1 MTGLLVVFVVLTVL
15 AAAGSV
21 VIALLAWQRRSVPGA
36 LCFVTVMAAAGF
48 WCAAYAAEIC
58 VSSLTAKLFFER
70 LTYVGVVVVPPS
82 WLLFSLLY
90 SGVMRRRSALTLAP
104 FYLMPLATM
113 ACVVLA
119 PALPLFWRHVGIV
132 TVDGVRE
139 LSFQYGPWFWVHWAY
154 SYACLAGG
162 SIVLLATVFR
172 RVRPLNGQG
181 LAFVAAVALPAAV
194 NALTLF
200 HLLPHAL
207 GPLTAVDLT
216 PPAIAA
222 SAALVAL
229 GLSRLQMFDVFPALI
244 VAAHDALMGEL
255 RDGVLVIDGHDRVL
269 EANRAAQELLAPVA
283 TTPVGRPLT
292 ELLAGEA
299 LVRGALSD
307 LDAAGQ
313 GSFETTVLAANGS
326 QRHLEITVSRQGSS
340 RRADGHV
347 LVLHDVSERVAATLS
362 LQRQSQR
369 LHVLFEQSPVGVMV
383 FDCDLVVTE
392 CNQRFATV
400 IRMAHEDIIG
410 HCLDTASLLAFYQAA
425 LRGETASY
433 NGPYTLRT
441 SGVEVWL
448 AGEVSPL
455 TDEAGVT
462 TGGIAVVRDV
472 TESKRAEQLIERL
485 AFSDTLTGLANRT
498 VFRDRLRQAIAQAA
512 RSAADPLVVILDL
525 DRFKTVNE
533 TLTHALADR
542 LLQAVGERLQAVV
555 RQGDTVARWGGD
567 EFAVLQPGSRDID
580 GFALVERL
588 KGCFAEPWQIDA
600 QEVWLTASIGLAA
613 YPADG
618 DDAQALLES
627 AEAAMQ
633 AAKKL
638 GGNGYRFYAPAQNGG
653 VEDSLALI
661 GALHRALEEEQFVV
675 YYQPQID
682 LATMCVVGCEA
693 LVRWQHPERGL
704 VAPVTFIPL
713 AEESGLMQPIGEWV
727 LRQACAQAAAWE
739 REFHNQLRVG
749 VNLSARQFQ
758 QSGLTETVASALDE
772 AGLPAR
778 LLELE
783 VTETAILA
791 DPEAAAGILSEVA
804 KMGISI
810 ALDDFGTGYSSL
822 SHLRQ
827 LPIDRLK
834 IDRSFV
840 SRLPNDADDR
850 AITAAVIDMARN
862 LGLRVIAEGVETWQQ
877 VAFLRAGGCHE
888 VQGYLFGKPVPA
900 QDFTLVPA
908 DETVSVGAAR
918 KPQADGRSSR
928 RGRSG

>member
-1 MTGLLVVFVVLTVL
+1 MTGLLVAFVVLTIL
-15 AAAGSV
+15 AAAGSAA
-21 VIALLAWQRRSVPGA
+21 IALLAWQRRSVPGS
-36 LCFVTVMAAAGF
+36 LCFVAVMTAAGV
-48 WCAAYAAEIC
+48 WCAAYAAEL
-58 VSSLTAKLFFER
+58 SSSTLAAKLFFER

-90 SGVMRRRSALTLAP
+90 SGVMRRRSALTIAP

-119 PALPLFWRHVGIV
+119 PAVPLFWRHVGIA
-132 TVDGVRE
+132 TSDGVRQ
-139 LSFQYGPWFWVHWAY
+139 LSFQYGSWFWVHAAY
-154 SYACLAGG
+154 SYTCLAGG

-181 LAFVAAVALPAAV
+181 LAFVAAVALPAMV

-200 HLLPHAL
+200 HLLPRGAL
-207 GPLTAVDLT
+207 GPLATLDLT
-216 PPAIAA
+216 PLAIVA

-229 GLSRLQMFDVFPALI
+229 GLSRLQMFDVFPAFV

-255 RDGVLVIDGHDRVL
+255 RDGVLVVDGHDRVL
-269 EANRAAQELLAPVA
+269 EANRAAEELLAPIA
-283 TTPVGRPLT
+283 TTLVGRPLID
-292 ELLAGEA
+292 LLAGEA
-299 LVRGALSD
+299 LVHRSLSD
-307 LDAAGQ
+307 LDVAEQ
-313 GSFETTVLAANGS
+313 GSFETTVLAADGS

-340 RRADGHV
+340 PRADGHV

-362 LQRQSQR
+362 ALRQSQR

-383 FDCDLVVTE
+383 FDCDLVITE

-400 IRMAHEDIIG
+400 VKIAHEDLIG

-425 LRGETASY
+425 LRGETARY
-433 NGPYTLRT
+433 NGPYTLNT
-441 SGVEVWL
+441 SGSEVWL

-455 TDEAGVT
+455 NDEAGVI
-462 TGGIAVVRDV
+462 TGGIAVVRDL

-485 AFSDTLTGLANRT
+485 SFTDTLTGLANRA
-498 VFRDRLRQAIAQAA
+498 VFRDRLRQALAQAA
-512 RSAADPLVVILDL
+512 RSGADPLVVILNL

-533 TLTHALADR
+533 TLTHALGDR
-542 LLQAVGERLQAVV
+542 LLQAVGERLQAVA

-567 EFAVLQPGSRDID
+567 EFAVLLSDSRDTD
-580 GFALVERL
+580 GFALAERL
-588 KGCFAEPWQIDA
+588 KGCFAEPWQIDSRD
-600 QEVWLTASIGLAA
+600 VWLTASIGLAA

-633 AAKKL
+633 AARQL
-638 GGNGYRFYAPAQNGG
+638 GGNCYRFYAPAQN
-653 VEDSLALI
+653 VRIEDRLALI
-661 GALHRALEEEQFVV
+661 GDLHCALEQEQFVV
-675 YYQPQID
+675 YYQPQTD
-682 LATMCVVGCEA
+682 LATMRVVGCEA
-693 LVRWQHPERGL
+693 LMRWQHPERGL
-704 VAPVTFIPL
+704 VSPATFIPL
-713 AEESGLMQPIGEWV
+713 AEESGFMQPIGEWV
-727 LRQACAQAAAWE
+727 LRQACTQAAAWE

-758 QSGLTETVASALDE
+758 HSGLIEAVASALDE

-791 DPEAAAGILSEVA
+791 DPEAAASILSEVA

-840 SRLPNDADDR
+840 SRLPDDADDC
-850 AITAAVIDMARN
+850 AIAAAVIDMARN
-862 LGLRVIAEGVETWQQ
+862 LGLRVIAEGVETRQQ
-877 VAFLRAGGCHE
+877 VTFLRDRGCHE

-900 QDFTLVPA
+900 QSFTLPPA
-908 DETVSVGAAR
+908 GETVRVGVAR
-918 KPQADGRSSR
+918 KS
-928 RGRSG
+928 